1 MVTFFFSRNFWVVL
15 KKYKFSLLN
24 LFLCVIVTSLVNM
37 CYPYI
42 FGLLIDEVF
51 YHRNWDLF
59 LYIVVVYGLIFTGEM
74 GLHVILNSTWAYL
87 MTRFLF
93 DFRLILFRTVQSVSS
108 SRLSSGRV
116 GDLMTTLNR
125 DIDEIMNFI
134 HWNVFY
140 LTANV
145 MRLGIAIF
153 FVFSINRY
161 IGLLMIVAVP
171 LSVVISN
178 LYSKRIK
185 TITDAYRNKFGIT
198 ISWVTEM
205 LNGIRE
211 LRLLGSNSQIT
222 EQYEQDIRGLT
233 ALRTKQDY
241 TETAARQSI
250 AFVTLLSDLSLYA
263 LAAYLIVSGDLKMGG
278 LIAAI
283 EYFSRSKQILGSLS
297 QANVRLQQNK
307 VSIAR
312 INELLS
318 ADTDRRGTRK
328 IKGDIQN
335 IRMDGVGFS
344 YGDEKKVLRDVHLN
358 INKGEKIAVI
368 GPSGAGKSTIAS
380 LIIGLYEP
388 QSGKISINGT
398 SHEDLSLAELRGKIG
413 YISQDPYVVDGTIR
427 SNLMIG
433 SARKTDEDL
442 WRVLD
447 EACLGDMA
455 LALKNGLD
463 TVINSEGLQLS
474 GGQKQRLAI
483 ARVLLRNPEVIIMD
497 EATSSL
503 DNETEATL
511 LALWETSFREK
522 TVITIAHRLTS
533 ILGADKV
540 AILQEGTIAAFDTQ
554 ENLYRENAY
563 FRQLMDAQI
572 NPGGEQNERNPAK
585 DSA

>member
-1 MVTFFFSRNFWVVL
+1 M